1 VVVKKGAHKQL
12 ETWGSAATEQINIP
26 ARAGRRFQMELR
38 FENGW
43 AGRGWLFD
51 PQTVGLFRQPDATA
65 RHMVPPVDVI
75 EDKDTYHFY
84 FEMPGLKNESIDARV
99 ENDHLMVEAE
109 RTRPEWPRET
119 TVHVAERG
127 YGKIH
132 RAFELPNDASRDR
145 IEASYKDGVLEVTV
159 EKKPESKSAKILIN

>member
-1 VVVKKGAHKQL
+1 
-12 ETWGSAATEQINIP
+12 
-26 ARAGRRFQMELR
+26 MEVRLD
-38 FENGW
+38 NGW
-43 AGRGWLFD
+43 AHRGWLFD
-51 PQTVGLFRQPDATA
+51 PRVQDLFWEFDATN
-65 RHMVPPVDVI
+65 RNMVPAVDVI
-75 EDKDTYHFY
+75 EDKDAYHFY

-99 ENDHLMVEAE
+99 EDGQLIVEAE

-119 TVHVAERG
+119 RVHVAERG

-145 IEASYKDGVLEVTV
+145 IDASYKDGVLEVTV